1 MVFPNN
7 RIINKSDTNNSNNNS
22 NHKINSVYPLQ
33 YPKNE
38 EERWIVKQIKL
49 LYSKLLIAHFNILK
63 INANQRKE
71 LYEELLVKYKNFFGK
86 DFIPEKEEESN
97 TFSFNNKNQNHQNHP
112 EQMNQNHLNGNI
124 IKEQQL
130 DKEIKR
136 ITIKN
141 SIQSYVEDSSD
152 EEAFCEHCDGPI
164 EFKDTEMCEC
174 FSHPYC
180 CEKCAVAPPDENDSD
195 RYCRLCVPI
204 TEDKED
210 MECQNTNPIIPSSHS
225 DKELTEK
232 ELRKLLGIEVS
243 NDSTSKS
250 NPNNLNDAPPPYSE
264 HTNVND
270 SFANNLFI
278 NNEDIIA
285 KEA

>member
-7 RIINKSDTNNSNNNS
+7 RIINKSSTNNSNNNS
-22 NHKINSVYPLQ
+22 NNKLNSVYSLQ

-97 TFSFNNKNQNHQNHP
+97 TFSFNNENQNN
-112 EQMNQNHLNGNI
+112 LNSNI
-124 IKEQQL
+124 VKEQQL

-152 EEAFCEHCDGPI
+152 EE
-164 EFKDTEMCEC
+164 
-174 FSHPYC
+174 
-180 CEKCAVAPPDENDSD
+180 
-195 RYCRLCVPI
+195 
-204 TEDKED
+204 DK
-210 MECQNTNPIIPSSHS
+210 ECQNTNPIIPSTHS
-225 DKELTEK
+225 EKELTEK

-250 NPNNLNDAPPPYSE
+250 NPNNFNDAPPPYSE
-264 HTNVND
+264 YTDANNSFD
-270 SFANNLFI
+270 NNPFANNPFI